1 MKMMD
6 ETKLYDMLMIIM
18 QKLAVLEAKI
28 DSIEEIKIDAK
39 TVSNRVDKLEAHCE
53 RHDKQISQLENR
65 ANTLEQFVRNNL
77 TDSKKQMTGVFISIG
92 LALLSA
98 ILSFVFNML

>member
-1 MKMMD
+1 MID
-6 ETKLYDMLMIIM
+6 ETKLYDMLMTIM

-77 TDSKKQMTGVFISIG
+77 TDTKKQMTGVFISIG